1 MSREVL
7 KTRVIQ
13 RLARAAVVT
22 ALVIATAGAAGC
34 DEAEPPTSPGAVNPP
49 LEIETF
55 TGTLAVGGS
64 AFYSFNV
71 PVTGP
76 VSFTLLQYR
85 SVESGSDT
93 DKVANM
99 GIGVPAGTTCVVA
112 SAVTTKAGNS
122 PQFQQMVTPSIY
134 CVRITDPGQLEG
146 SAAFT
151 INIAHPK

>member
-1 MSREVL
+1 M
-7 KTRVIQ
+7 
-13 RLARAAVVT
+13 ARAVCAA
-22 ALVIATAGAAGC
+22 ALVIATVVGAGC
-34 DEAEPPTSPGAVNPP
+34 DEAEPPTNPGAVNPP
-49 LEIETF
+49 LQIETF
-55 TGTLAVGGS
+55 SGTLSAGGT

-99 GIGVPAGTTCVVA
+99 GIGVPAGTSCIVA

-122 PQFQQMVTPSIY
+122 PQFQQTVTPSIY

-146 SAAFT
+146 SASFM

>member
-1 MSREVL
+1 M
-7 KTRVIQ
+7 
-13 RLARAAVVT
+13 ARAGALT
-22 ALVIATAGAAGC
+22 ALVIATMLGGGC
-34 DEAEPPTSPGAVNPP
+34 DEADLPTSPGSAAPP
-49 LEIETF
+49 LLIETF
-55 TGTLAVGGS
+55 TGTLAAGGT

-76 VSFTLLQYR
+76 VSLTLLQYR

-93 DKVANM
+93 DKVATM
-99 GIGVPAGTTCVVA
+99 GIGVPAGTTCIVA

-122 PQFQQMVTPSIY
+122 PQFTQTVSPSIY

-146 SAAFT
+146 AATFM